1 MLLRHNNCLWVF
13 VEGLE
18 WHFLCVLTQ
27 ETDSATVKTWGER
40 TVSEPVS
47 KRGQCELEKI
57 SCYCKT
63 QWDLWERR
71 GRGTCV
77 IFLPVTTSCPV
88 TTDWTNS
95 WSAPDF
101 EKNYWCN
108 SQCLIYI

>member
-63 QWDLWERR
+63 QWDL
-71 GRGTCV
+71 
-77 IFLPVTTSCPV
+77 
-88 TTDWTNS
+88 
-95 WSAPDF
+95 
-101 EKNYWCN
+101 
-108 SQCLIYI
+108 